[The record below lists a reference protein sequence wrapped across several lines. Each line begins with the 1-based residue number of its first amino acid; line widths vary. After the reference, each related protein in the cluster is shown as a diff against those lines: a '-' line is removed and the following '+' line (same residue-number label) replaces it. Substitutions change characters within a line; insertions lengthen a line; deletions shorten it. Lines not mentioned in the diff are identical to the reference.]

1 MMFNQ
6 THYGITRDAMRC
18 ARWTLTIGW
27 TWEQVMKDLQVTYEA
42 RKAYFEK
49 VNQYA

>member
-1 MMFNQ
+1 MFNQ